1 MDNDL
6 GNFLS
11 NTGLY
16 DLMTIWHVLESP
28 ETYINGNTTLDY
40 AFGTID
46 LAPPLKSGS
55 WLAYRYM
62 MFADYRG
69 IVLDF
74 NMRHLFRGEMHA
86 IRENNR
92 KQ

>member
-1 MDNDL
+1 MDDDL

-16 DLMTIWHVLESP
+16 DLMTIRHGLESP
-28 ETYINGNTTLDY
+28 KTYINGNTSLDY

-46 LAPPLKSGS
+46 LVPPLKSGS
-55 WLAYRYM
+55 WLAYHYM
-62 MFADYRG
+62 TFADHRG

-74 NMRHLFRGEMHA
+74 NMRH
-86 IRENNR
+86 
-92 KQ
+92 